1 MRRLVL
7 LALLV
12 LVAAGCGGGQDS
24 APMPP
29 AAPTGE
35 TVPTAAV
42 PTTADPLAGVT
53 LDGEPLGLEPF
64 RGEYLFVNVWSSW

>member
-29 AAPTGE
+29 AAPTGV
-35 TVPTAAV
+35 TVPTA
-42 PTTADPLAGVT
+42 ADPLAGVT